1 MGGMD
6 PGARRDR
13 PCLTL
18 PAPILRADV
27 PDLCDRA
34 RELMKGRLD
43 EALECDVAGVS
54 HPDLRTIEALARVGL
69 IARRLGTGIRLRGA
83 SVELLELLAFCGLPV
98 ELILEG
104 EGEAEEREEAR
115 RVQEERD
122 PGDPIA

>member
-13 PCLTL
+13 PCLVL
-18 PAPILRADV
+18 PAPVRLADV
-27 PDLCDRA
+27 PDLCNRA
-34 RELMKGRLD
+34 RDLMTRRLD
-43 EALECDVAGVS
+43 EGLECEVAGTAD
-54 HPDLRTIEALARVGL
+54 PDLRTIEALARVEL
-69 IARRLGTGIRLRGA
+69 TARRLGTSIRLRGA

-98 ELILEG
+98 ELVVEG

-115 RVQEERD
+115 RVEEERD